1 MSASLTQLIG
11 GSFQDAEGNLIENGY
26 LTLKLSQD
34 ASVAGVGTICSGIE
48 ITIQLDSNGNVA
60 SSTSTPPAANQF
72 AWANGNLSPV
82 NTFYKVTGYTA
93 EGQRAFGPN
102 NQQIGTGSI
111 FNLDAW
117 IPNTVLSWF
126 PSVQTTTF
134 EVNGS
139 PSSASGTL
147 NLEAGNNIT
156 LTDEGGGTV
165 QIAASGGSASSL
177 GGFWSAGLDMNTPLV
192 GDMGAAAP
200 EINANNQVLVYQF
213 VLQSEWVISKVTSY
227 LVSGGPSGTQVA
239 FGIWSSDG
247 NTKLLDSGP
256 IAATLAQAATVISAS
271 FSPVTLPPNVYYF
284 GVADNR
290 SSGPAPTLITFL
302 PLSGDNA
309 LAVDVLNQ
317 FTTKIGIAANPIS
330 GSGVL
335 PATLGTLT
343 PQTHVDCQQIIAA
356 FFEV

>member
-165 QIAASGGSASSL
+165 QIAASGSSFSGNGAYFYGPGITDLSSL
-177 GGFWSAGLDMNTPLV
+177 NATNATSGGTMNTSSGQVVVYLFELLSEFTV
-192 GDMGAAAP
+192 SKASIIALG
-200 EINANNQVLVYQF
+200 NQVGVHGY
-213 VLQSEWVISKVTSY
+213 
-227 LVSGGPSGTQVA
+227 
-239 FGIWSSDG
+239 FGIYSLTGNKLVDG
-247 NTKLLDSGP
+247 GQFNNLTAGPVQTNTFT
-256 IAATLAQAATVISAS
+256 A
-271 FSPVTLPPNVYYF
+271 VTLPPGLYWHAHATNSTNAGQYVGIPVNDHMYALLTENATRAAY
-284 GVADNR
+284 AAN
-290 SSGPAPTLITFL
+290 A
-302 PLSGDNA
+302 LSGAA
-309 LAVDVLNQ
+309 LP
-317 FTTKIGIAANPIS
+317 T
-330 GSGVL
+330 
-335 PATLGTLT
+335 TLGALT
-343 PQTHVDCQQIIAA
+343 PFVPTSSNGDCV
-356 FFEV
+356 FCPLYE